1 MSEQRRRGRVTL
13 SREPDHRAVHSDII
27 RAMPSCS
34 QSTNSGDNN
43 RSCRPSQFLAVWN
56 RPSPSVVHA
65 CPCSHALRAH
75 ARCTVTQVNMRDVPL
90 HADRVREGNAAR
102 SSCTYTMRSF
112 RGVHGNLCVPANIC
126 RTGCSKARHGPSMP
140 VRGPTRVQHQM
151 WQKWNNETWFI
162 LFWVVK
168 GRGGPC
174 DRSRRHACPC
184 IGPASSLSIAI
195 FTRAISLAF
204 SNRIATVINQPWRGL
219 HLALNASPVP
229 EKKIFHPRGTRA
241 SALDLGGG
249 GMGGEREQERRK
261 TEIGSP

>member
-43 RSCRPSQFLAVWN
+43 RSCRPSQFLAVSN
-56 RPSPSVVHA
+56 RPSQSVVHA

-90 HADRVREGNAAR
+90 HADRVREGSAAR
-102 SSCTYTMRSF
+102 SSCTFTMRSF
-112 RGVHGNLCVPANIC
+112 RGVHGNLCVPANMC

-151 WQKWNNETWFI
+151 WQNWNNETLFI

-195 FTRAISLAF
+195 FTRAISSPF
-204 SNRIATVINQPWRGL
+204 SKRIATVINQPSRGL
-219 HLALNASPVP
+219 QVVQPVEQAHFFLFSPP
-229 EKKIFHPRGTRA
+229 F
-241 SALDLGGG
+241 SFGGKCTK
-249 GMGGEREQERRK
+249 MHRFGEE
-261 TEIGSP
+261 S

>member
-1 MSEQRRRGRVTL
+1 M
-13 SREPDHRAVHSDII
+13 
-27 RAMPSCS
+27 
-34 QSTNSGDNN
+34 
-43 RSCRPSQFLAVWN
+43 SCRSNGDADESLCPASLIIVLCTATSYGQCPAAHNPRTAATTTDHVAHLNSWLFRNRRSQ
-56 RPSPSVVHA
+56 SVVHA

-151 WQKWNNETWFI
+151 WQNWNNETWFI

-219 HLALNASPVP
+219 HLA
-229 EKKIFHPRGTRA
+229 
-241 SALDLGGG
+241 
-249 GMGGEREQERRK
+249 
-261 TEIGSP
+261 

>member
-1 MSEQRRRGRVTL
+1 MRRPRRPEHVLSEQRRRGRVTL

-43 RSCRPSQFLAVWN
+43 RSCRPSQFLAVSN
-56 RPSPSVVHA
+56 RPSQSGVHA

-90 HADRVREGNAAR
+90 HADRVREGSAAR
-102 SSCTYTMRSF
+102 SSCTFTMRSF
-112 RGVHGNLCVPANIC
+112 RGVHGNLCVPANMC

-140 VRGPTRVQHQM
+140 VRGLTRVQHQM
-151 WQKWNNETWFI
+151 WQKRNNETLFI

-184 IGPASSLSIAI
+184 VGPASSLSIAI
-195 FTRAISLAF
+195 FTRAISLPF
-204 SNRIATVINQPWRGL
+204 SDRIATVINQPWRGL
-219 HLALNASPVP
+219 LTRYQSRDMSFVP
-229 EKKIFHPRGTRA
+229 GARDKIFHDGLVSRA
-241 SALDLGGG
+241 STATLKL
-249 GMGGEREQERRK
+249 
-261 TEIGSP
+261 I

>member
-90 HADRVREGNAAR
+90 HADRVREGSAAR
-102 SSCTYTMRSF
+102 SSCTFTMRSF

-204 SNRIATVINQPWRGL
+204 SEALTLVYYGALAGSSKNDRGL
-219 HLALNASPVP
+219 SQSQ
-229 EKKIFHPRGTRA
+229 KC
-241 SALDLGGG
+241 
-249 GMGGEREQERRK
+249 
-261 TEIGSP
+261 

>member
-13 SREPDHRAVHSDII
+13 SREPDNRAVHSDII

-43 RSCRPSQFLAVWN
+43 RSCRPSQFLAVSN
-56 RPSPSVVHA
+56 RPSQSVVHA
-65 CPCSHALRAH
+65 CPCSHALRTH

-90 HADRVREGNAAR
+90 HADRVREGSAAR
-102 SSCTYTMRSF
+102 SSCTFTMRSF

-151 WQKWNNETWFI
+151 WQKWNGETLVI

-168 GRGGPC
+168 GQRDPC

-204 SNRIATVINQPWRGL
+204 SEALTLVYYGAFAGSTFGGKKGSLSVLVISFKTYPQCGRGSIRRIVLKNQAYL
-219 HLALNASPVP
+219 
-229 EKKIFHPRGTRA
+229 
-241 SALDLGGG
+241 
-249 GMGGEREQERRK
+249 
-261 TEIGSP
+261 

>member
-102 SSCTYTMRSF
+102 SSCTYTMRIF

-151 WQKWNNETWFI
+151 WLKWNNEKWFM
-162 LFWVVK
+162 LVWVCA
-168 GRGGPC
+168 GQRDPC
-174 DRSRRHACPC
+174 DMRWRLAYPCARARSSLLVAISRRRN
-184 IGPASSLSIAI
+184 SLPFSEAL
-195 FTRAISLAF
+195 TLVYYGAF
-204 SNRIATVINQPWRGL
+204 AGATNKRGL
-219 HLALNASPVP
+219 ASTKWLLP
-229 EKKIFHPRGTRA
+229 
-241 SALDLGGG
+241 
-249 GMGGEREQERRK
+249 QK
-261 TEIGSP
+261 TEG